1 MKFKK
6 IYEDPDFG
14 ISLRVCRSRQAGRQV
29 ESQYG
34 VKAVALRQSVTEA
47 GSLSDPFTVGRRGVG
62 KPRSTKSGWKK
73 KFTPH
78 HSTTTIQNTNKCT
91 HIAKTELQTR
101 PFYSS
106 GAERGWQA
114 TQHKEW
120 LEEGKHIT
128 THNGL

>member
-1 MKFKK
+1 M
-6 IYEDPDFG
+6 
-14 ISLRVCRSRQAGRQV
+14 
-29 ESQYG
+29 
-34 VKAVALRQSVTEA
+34 ALRHSVTEA

-62 KPRSTKSGWKK
+62 KPHSTKSGWKK

-128 THNGL
+128 TQRIIRHKNTESKT